1 MVEAKAFFNGEADKR
16 AYVLECEARYERRLD
31 LAVERIVSS
40 SESKLIALSGPSSSG
55 KTTTANKLI
64 TEFTRRGKHVHVISI
79 DDYFYNRNLLIE
91 KAKKAGEPLD
101 FDSPST
107 IDLDALKQTVEQIF
121 DGSSV
126 VVPIFDFNSGDRT
139 GVREFLPDPE
149 AIFVFEGIQAVYPQV
164 TALFDGHPHTGIFV
178 SVAQTLKIGQEIFL
192 PEEIRLM
199 RRLVRDFNFRSAS
212 PQFTLSLWDS
222 VRKNEILN
230 ILPYAEA
237 CNVHLDSLLE
247 YEVGALRPYVL
258 PLLSTIQK
266 DSAHYNKTQDLLT
279 KLRHIENI
287 SREYVPSES
296 LCREFLG

>member
-1 MVEAKAFFNGEADKR
+1 MVEARAVYNGEADKR

-31 LAVERIVSS
+31 LAVQTIVSS
-40 SESKLIALSGPSSSG
+40 AESKLIALSGPSSSG

-64 TEFTRRGKHVHVISI
+64 SEFTECGKHVHVISI
-79 DDYFYNRNLLIE
+79 DDYFYNRSLLIDISNRT
-91 KAKKAGEPLD
+91 GEPLD

-107 IDLDALKQTVEQIF
+107 IDLATLKQTVEQIF
-121 DGSSV
+121 SGASV
-126 VVPIFDFNSGDRT
+126 VVPIFDFNSGVRT
-139 GVREFLPDPE
+139 GYREFLPDPE

-164 TALFDGHPHTGIFV
+164 TALFDGHPHTGIFI
-178 SVAQTLKIGQEIFL
+178 SVAESLKIGQEIFL

-222 VRKNEILN
+222 VRKNEVLN
-230 ILPYAEA
+230 ILPYAEG
-237 CNVHLDSLLE
+237 CNVHLNSLLE
-247 YEVGALRPYVL
+247 YEVGALRPYVM
-258 PLLSTIQK
+258 PLLSTIQR
-266 DSAHYNKTQDLLT
+266 DSAHYRKAQDLLT

-287 SREYVPSES
+287 SREYIPSES